1 MSTAIPTTSP
11 LAADVL
17 VAQGGGGNN
26 FLIPNG
32 TIIVELVI
40 FLVVLWVIWRY
51 VVPPIKRV
59 MNQRQ
64 EMVRKQI
71 QESQDASE
79 RLEAAE
85 RKYQD
90 ALDEARTE
98 AAKIREGARSEAQR
112 IKEEMREQAEQ
123 EVAGVRQRGEEQLA
137 TQREQV
143 VRELRSEIG
152 NLAVTLSERM
162 VGESLAD
169 ESRRSATV
177 DRFLEELDGVTA
189 TDGQAI
195 ARSREKR

>member
-1 MSTAIPTTSP
+1 MSAEI
-11 LAADVL
+11 LATRTV
-17 VAQGGGGNN
+17 VAQSN

-51 VVPPIKRV
+51 VVPPVKRV

-71 QESQDASE
+71 QESHEASE

-85 RKYQD
+85 RKYSE

-112 IKEEMREQAEQ
+112 IKEEMRDQAEQ
-123 EVAGVRQRGEEQLA
+123 EVAGIRQRGEEQLT

-177 DRFLEELDGVTA
+177 DRFLDELDGMSA
-189 TDGQAI
+189 TDGQAT
-195 ARSREKR
+195 ARSGENR